1 MLFLSFVSI
10 FVFAYNAQKNAQ
22 NNVLLCWKHA
32 YLGEKLLFF
41 LQFNLIFSN
50 LITAV
55 STDVGIQIHLWE
67 LLPLIYI
74 NLRLLS
80 STFMTDVAMISNV
93 TYRDNE
99 TAEQKLI
106 IFWFRLQ

>member
-1 MLFLSFVSI
+1 MTLFL
-10 FVFAYNAQKNAQ
+10 Q
-22 NNVLLCWKHA
+22 L
-32 YLGEKLLFF
+32 
-41 LQFNLIFSN
+41 NLIFSN

-67 LLPLIYI
+67 LLPYI

-80 STFMTDVAMISNV
+80 ITFMTDAAMISNV

-106 IFWFRLQ
+106 IFWFQLQ